1 MKAAVLGGKGFV
13 GSAFVRYCE
22 TEGIACDCV
31 DLDNYQVF
39 AGGEYDVVFNAAGE
53 SRKYQVNRDPAG
65 DLRRSLEPL
74 LRSFGDFS
82 YSGYVYVSSVDVY
95 PDHESPSRNREEA
108 EIEPSRISH
117 YGFHKY
123 LGERMVIHHCP
134 RFLIL
139 RLGGVLGPG
148 LRKNPVYDLLYNQP
162 LRVDEASE
170 YQYLTTDFFAAAV
183 FRLLGGDNWNQVYN
197 ACGTGTVSLAEIR
210 NWLGRE
216 LSYAVED
223 PPRERYEISN
233 GKLARILPIPES
245 RASARGF
252 VRKFSEGKF

>member
-1 MKAAVLGGKGFV
+1 MKVAVLGGRGFV
-13 GSAFVRYCE
+13 GSALVRHCE
-22 TEGIACDCV
+22 ANGIPCDCV
-31 DLDNYQVF
+31 DLDNYRSFTGRGYEIVI
-39 AGGEYDVVFNAAGE
+39 NAAGE

-65 DLRRSLEPL
+65 DLRYSIEPL
-74 LRSFGDFS
+74 LRSFADFS
-82 YSGYVYVSSVDVY
+82 FAGYVYVSSVDVY
-95 PDHESPSRNREEA
+95 PDHEDPSRNREEE
-108 EIEPSRISH
+108 EIDLSRISH

-170 YQYLTTDFFAAAV
+170 YQYLDTDFFAGAV
-183 FRLLGGDNWNQVYN
+183 FRLLEGENWNQVYN
-197 ACGTGTVSLAEIR
+197 ACGMGTVSLAEIR
-210 NWLGRE
+210 NWLGRD
-216 LSYAVED
+216 LNYAVEN

-233 GKLARILPIPES
+233 EKLGVLFPIPDS
-245 RASARGF
+245 RETARKYISGIQL
-252 VRKFSEGKF
+252 R